1 MRLRLA
7 RIDQLSDL
15 EAIADEWWALW
26 HRAPSATPFQSP
38 TWLIPWWKTFAP
50 GKLCVLAVKHGAT
63 LVGLAPFYVEPGGRA
78 LPLGISVSDY
88 LDVLVDPDH
97 LAPAGDVLSGAIVD
111 GLHAGISAWALP
123 ELRPT
128 AQALDLAPDAIGEL
142 HPGDVCP
149 VLALP
154 DQAQDLAEVVPH
166 ARMRKVRMA
175 RHRAARAGGYTIE
188 VCGTPALVDA
198 LGDLVR
204 LHAIR
209 WAERGGGIFADER
222 VAAFHREALP
232 ALDRAGLLRVL
243 RCRIG
248 GEVAGVY
255 YGLRD
260 GTCAYAYIGGFDPQ
274 QAYTSPGTLLIAAAI
289 EDAVAAGAREFH
301 FLRGDEPYKHAWGA
315 VDRLNCCRIFRPLKA
330 LAYG

>member
-7 RIDQLSDL
+7 RIGELSDL
-15 EAIADEWWALW
+15 ETNVAEWWDLW
-26 HRAPSATPFQSP
+26 RRSPSATPFQSP
-38 TWLIPWWKTFAP
+38 AWLIPWWGTFAP
-50 GKLCVLAVKHGAT
+50 GKLCVLAVRHGAT
-63 LVGLAPFYVEPGGRA
+63 LVGLAPFYVEASGRA
-78 LPLGISVSDY
+78 LPLGVSVSDY

-97 LAPAGDVLSGAIVD
+97 LASAGDVLSGAIAD
-111 GLHAGISAWALP
+111 SLHADMSSWVLP

-149 VLALP
+149 VLAIP
-154 DQAQDLAEVVPH
+154 DQGCELSEVVPQ

-175 RHRAARAGGYTIE
+175 RHRAERVGGYAIE
-188 VCGTPALVDA
+188 VCDAPVLADA

-204 LHAIR
+204 LHASR

-222 VAAFHREALP
+222 VEAFHRKALP
-232 ALDRAGLLRVL
+232 ALERAGLLRLL

-260 GTCAYAYIGGFDPQ
+260 GNCAYAYIGGFDPQ
-274 QAYTSPGTLLIAAAI
+274 HSYASPGTLLIAAAI
-289 EDAVAAGAREFH
+289 EDALAAGAREFH

-315 VDRLNCCRIFRPLKA
+315 VDRLNCCRVFRPSKA